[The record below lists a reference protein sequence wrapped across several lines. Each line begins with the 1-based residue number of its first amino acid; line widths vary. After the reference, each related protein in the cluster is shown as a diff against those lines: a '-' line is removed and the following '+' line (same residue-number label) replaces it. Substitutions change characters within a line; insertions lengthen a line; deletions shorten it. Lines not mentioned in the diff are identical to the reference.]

1 MTSNSHRACS
11 CRPGA
16 YAIFKIDSAEAV
28 WGVISGDI
36 HRQKDLMKFL
46 ETYYN
51 ENNLTPESNIII
63 TENDDGTYKIATETF
78 EFEQGVASDTWV
90 IVHNLNK
97 YPSVALVDS
106 AGRQFYG
113 EVVYDS
119 KDQVT
124 VLINGATK
132 GKAYLN

>member
-1 MTSNSHRACS
+1 
-11 CRPGA
+11 
-16 YAIFKIDSAEAV
+16 
-28 WGVISGDI
+28 
-36 HRQKDLMKFL
+36 MKFL